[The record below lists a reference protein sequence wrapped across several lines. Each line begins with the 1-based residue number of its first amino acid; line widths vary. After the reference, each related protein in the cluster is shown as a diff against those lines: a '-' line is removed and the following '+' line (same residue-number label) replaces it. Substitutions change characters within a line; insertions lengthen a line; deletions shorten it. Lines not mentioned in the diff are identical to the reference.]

1 MNKIASDNF
10 DFNISFNDYW
20 NRMLMLWIILLCSR
34 KIQVLVGMTHV
45 MWKNK
50 TLNIQQITV
59 LTQKQ
64 NLVIKLNFTYFK
76 EQGKIDLLLNN
87 NKIVYMYNI
96 TWIFKSK
103 FLLEI

>member
-1 MNKIASDNF
+1 
-10 DFNISFNDYW
+10 
-20 NRMLMLWIILLCSR
+20 
-34 KIQVLVGMTHV
+34 

-96 TWIFKSK
+96 TWIFN
-103 FLLEI
+103 I

>member
-1 MNKIASDNF
+1 
-10 DFNISFNDYW
+10 
-20 NRMLMLWIILLCSR
+20 
-34 KIQVLVGMTHV
+34 

-76 EQGKIDLLLNN
+76 EQGKKDLLLNN

-96 TWIFKSK
+96 TWIFN
-103 FLLEI
+103 I